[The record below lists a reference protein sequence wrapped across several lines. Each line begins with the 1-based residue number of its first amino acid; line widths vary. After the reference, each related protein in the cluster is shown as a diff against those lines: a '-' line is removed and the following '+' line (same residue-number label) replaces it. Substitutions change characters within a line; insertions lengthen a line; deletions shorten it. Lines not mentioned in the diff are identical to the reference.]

1 MKHYYLTYI
10 LGFNSNWSREKARGR
25 KNYREYR

>member
-1 MKHYYLTYI
+1 MRHYWLTYI
-10 LGFNSNWSREKARGR
+10 LGFNSNWSRKKRGR